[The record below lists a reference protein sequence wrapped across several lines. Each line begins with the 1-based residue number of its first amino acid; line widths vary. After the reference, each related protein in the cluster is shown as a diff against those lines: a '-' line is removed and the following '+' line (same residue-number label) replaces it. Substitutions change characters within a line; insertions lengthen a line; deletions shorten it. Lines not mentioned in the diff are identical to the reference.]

1 MRRVTTLET
10 IEETIEKLGSHLEC
24 QEGKESERERE
35 GGGNEMR
42 KRMRRFFANESARKI
57 FVD

>member
-10 IEETIEKLGSHLEC
+10 IGEAIGKLGSHLEC
-24 QEGKESERERE
+24 QEGKESERE
-35 GGGNEMR
+35 MR
-42 KRMRRFFANESARKI
+42 KRMRRFFASESARKI